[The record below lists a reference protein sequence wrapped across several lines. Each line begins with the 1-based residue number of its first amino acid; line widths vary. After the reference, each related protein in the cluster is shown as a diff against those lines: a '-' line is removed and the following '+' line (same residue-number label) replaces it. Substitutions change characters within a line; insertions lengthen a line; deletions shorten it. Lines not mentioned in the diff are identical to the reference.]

1 LREISAKKGN
11 TKLSSE
17 RFVVNK
23 RDEGTG
29 LRVITSGGVSCGMD
43 SALWLVEEVVGREA
57 KERVQTLVQ
66 YASREGVVL

>member
-1 LREISAKKGN
+1 M
-11 TKLSSE
+11 
-17 RFVVNK
+17 VNK